1 MIAAGLLDPKALWYL
16 TRGTGVVAL
25 ILLTA
30 SVALGVLTTG
40 RWSTPRW
47 PRFALGGLHKHLTL
61 LTVAFVV
68 VHVLTTVLDGYA
80 PVRIQDALVPF
91 VSRYRPIWL
100 GLGAVAFDLLL
111 ALILTSL
118 LRVRIGPRLWRNVH
132 WLAYA
137 CWPVAL
143 VHALG
148 TGSDARSGFMLVA
161 AVASIVSVVGS
172 VLVRVWFARD
182 GARPLRAVGAVAA
195 LVCPLLIGVW
205 YQAGPARH
213 GWAKRAGTPAAL
225 LAHRLLAPR
234 TGSGT
239 TSAVVSLPSASFAS
253 NLSGRIRQSNDS
265 NGLLHVVITGKLT
278 GGPGGAAR
286 IDLRGQPLED
296 GVTMTASAVSYVPR
310 GTRTVYTGSVSTLA
324 GREVVALVSTGSSR
338 QLQLDFRLSI
348 DARAGTV
355 VGTVDGAP
363 VTQ

>member
-118 LRVRIGPRLWRNVH
+118 LRRR
-132 WLAYA
+132 
-137 CWPVAL
+137 VAQ
-143 VHALG
+143 
-148 TGSDARSGFMLVA
+148 D
-161 AVASIVSVVGS
+161 
-172 VLVRVWFARD
+172 
-182 GARPLRAVGAVAA
+182 P
-195 LVCPLLIGVW
+195 
-205 YQAGPARH
+205 
-213 GWAKRAGTPAAL
+213 
-225 LAHRLLAPR
+225 
-234 TGSGT
+234 
-239 TSAVVSLPSASFAS
+239 
-253 NLSGRIRQSNDS
+253 
-265 NGLLHVVITGKLT
+265 
-278 GGPGGAAR
+278 
-286 IDLRGQPLED
+286 
-296 GVTMTASAVSYVPR
+296 
-310 GTRTVYTGSVSTLA
+310 
-324 GREVVALVSTGSSR
+324 
-338 QLQLDFRLSI
+338 
-348 DARAGTV
+348 
-355 VGTVDGAP
+355 
-363 VTQ
+363 